1 MWVII
6 LLAKHGAKSVGNS
19 YDCFK
24 LVLFYMSA
32 KVYHTSYSSSS
43 ISELISQSSPSQGK
57 RFPAMFDLI
66 CIDLI
71 KVHSGTANIFF
82 SEEDPPF
89 SQNHNNKIYLQRVN
103 SSISVSE
110 RNESQTLKSV
120 KLPLKK
126 SFGYDIGSETIP
138 EVSLVFLKLIF
149 TRNIKIK
156 NSKTC
161 PKKIVCIVA

>member
-1 MWVII
+1 
-6 LLAKHGAKSVGNS
+6 
-19 YDCFK
+19 
-24 LVLFYMSA
+24 MSA

-126 SFGYDIGSETIP
+126 SFSYDTRSGTSP
-138 EVSLVFLKLIF
+138 EASLVFLKLFF
-149 TRNIKIK
+149 TSN
-156 NSKTC
+156 
-161 PKKIVCIVA
+161 KKIMNSTITPQKIIFVCIVV